1 MSADK
6 ILLDWGAEQGLV
18 WDAST
23 TGNGDAFGA
32 RFESYRTDTVP
43 SRTRRSGRQKS
54 PSAFWT
60 IITRSS
66 E

>member
-1 MSADK
+1 MSANK

-32 RFESYRTDTVP
+32 RFESYRTDPRAEPDASKWQTEVAI
-43 SRTRRSGRQKS
+43 RVLDDHHK
-54 PSAFWT
+54 
-60 IITRSS
+60 